1 MINRSIHN
9 NLYII
14 ILKIRSCTLIY
25 VNFCLE
31 GSNTRACAAITILG
45 VCVAIDQFYHY
56 VNIYMILERS
66 HLLNLMASPVFSLLQ
81 LPVGASQSQRHTT
94 IIWRNLKTC
103 SAVGDI
109 PYASR
114 YSSALVLQYLM
125 LYMHKIL
132 VFMLPSC
139 LATNLWIIGWGRHL
153 GGTTV
158 GTHLL
163 IL

>member
-1 MINRSIHN
+1 MSRGLEYAGMCGYNNIRCMRSYRSI
-9 NLYII
+9 LS
-14 ILKIRSCTLIY
+14 IRQHRHDTWKVPY
-25 VNFCLE
+25 
-31 GSNTRACAAITILG
+31 
-45 VCVAIDQFYHY
+45 
-56 VNIYMILERS
+56 
-66 HLLNLMASPVFSLLQ
+66 LLNLMASPVFSLLQ